1 MNVLDM
7 QPIDFEEW
15 GFRGFTLLVDG
26 QPITKV
32 PGVVFGE
39 ISYWEFAEEQAAI
52 KRYANQLDYR
62 QLIGVCD
69 CGFAGC
75 GATWVRV
82 VKESGNVLF
91 SEFSGLQKHEEPR
104 TLTFT
109 EKNYSEVMARMEV
122 LAESYRLLDATA
134 RSSQS

>member
-1 MNVLDM
+1 M
-7 QPIDFEEW
+7 QPIDFDQW
-15 GFRGFTLLVDG
+15 GFRGFMLLVDG
-26 QPITKV
+26 QPIYEV
-32 PGVVFGE
+32 PGVVFSE
-39 ISYWEFAEEQAAI
+39 ISYWEFAEEQAAL
-52 KRYANQLDYR
+52 KRDADQLDYH

-82 VKESGNVLF
+82 VKEAGNVLF

-109 EKNYSEVMARMEV
+109 AENYNEVMARMDV
-122 LAESYRLLDATA
+122 LAESYRVLDAAA
-134 RSSQS
+134 RSAQS